1 MLCRPDP
8 VSDTPTAPGPS
19 LRQILCSASSGHNFC
34 AALKVESRR
43 VTTTLP
49 IDQSASGLRRGKN
62 NNKKPVLNSL
72 ESYLWASM
80 ALFRASIWEAIG
92 EAATTG
98 PPGRVFLHLVMGLP
112 AGTVRQE
119 TKQALQFASWT
130 ILHMMCLTT
139 LVMHLNRAPNLK
151 VES

>member
-72 ESYLWASM
+72 ESYLWACM
-80 ALFRASIWEAIG
+80 ALSRASILEAIG
-92 EAATTG
+92 EAASRPSLLAPRNGPSSRHGTTK
-98 PPGRVFLHLVMGLP
+98 
-112 AGTVRQE
+112 

-130 ILHMMCLTT
+130 ILGMMCLTS
-139 LVMHLNRAPNLK
+139 LVMHLNRATQA
-151 VES
+151 ES

>member
-112 AGTVRQE
+112 AGTVRQ
-119 TKQALQFASWT
+119 KQNKHYSLPLGLSW
-130 ILHMMCLTT
+130 
-139 LVMHLNRAPNLK
+139 A
-151 VES
+151 